1 MKSHDLSYS
10 KANFLTLKKERDM
23 LKITLKCITEEN
35 EQLKNELNDMRVTA
49 KKNKDMLKEYV
60 NQITNKDKLF
70 EKMSSTIEQLKNRLK
85 VLEQSKRE
93 KVKELKRYDLKVLNT
108 NGNIRLGDYTQSIPN
123 NHSTTTTS
131 NNFTM
136 NNIISSCG
144 GESMNNGFNIL
155 NNNIN
160 RLGKGKHGLNTVN
173 NAKLNKSMSNF
184 NDINKGFNILNNS
197 NKNNANANK
206 YKNDEIIESEENKNK
221 ASNNNNEDNN
231 NSNKKENI
239 KSLMEKQSYIMEE
252 ILNIKDD
259 IQFIMENKNKS
270 KLRDKLNQS
279 LVCSDSLNSS
289 FYSERNNNEQNK
301 NQNQNMNTSFSSEN
315 NQDKAIDNSYI
326 SQNISNLSVSYY
338 GTDQN
343 ILRHL
348 NYTMNTSNA
357 NYNNN
362 YNNENNHKNSKKRK
376 NYNLKERYVIDENF
390 SSFIDKTNIKKEI
403 LFLID
408 GKENVWEII
417 KRGDLNSNQ
426 LRKYGKDKEN
436 KIKSVLSLIK
446 GDNNQGVLEMISGNN
461 KNEDKKDMDF
471 FYTDLIDIEIKD
483 PTDNIFK

>member
-1 MKSHDLSYS
+1 MKNHDLSYS
-10 KANFLTLKKERDM
+10 KANFITLKKERDM

-35 EQLKNELNDMRVTA
+35 ENLKNELNDMKITA

-60 NQITNKDKLF
+60 DQITNKDKLF

-93 KVKELKRYDLKVLNT
+93 KAKELKRYDLKILNT

-136 NNIISSCG
+136 NNIMSSCG

-184 NDINKGFNILNNS
+184 NDINKNFNILNNS
-197 NKNNANANK
+197 NKNNVNTNN
-206 YKNDEIIESEENKNK
+206 YKNSDNIVSDENKNK
-221 ASNNNNEDNN
+221 IKNNDDNN
-231 NSNKKENI
+231 NQNLNI
-239 KSLMEKQSYIMEE
+239 KSLAEKQSYIMEE

-279 LVCSDSLNSS
+279 LVYSDSLNSS

-315 NQDKAIDNSYI
+315 NQEKPIDNSYI

-348 NYTMNTSNA
+348 NYTMNTTNVNA
-357 NYNNN
+357 NAN
-362 YNNENNHKNSKKRK
+362 YNNENNHKINKKRK

-390 SSFIDKTNIKKEI
+390 SNFIDKTNIKKEI

-426 LRKYGKDKEN
+426 LRKYDKEKEN

-446 GDNNQGVLEMISGNN
+446 GDNNQNIMELISGNN
-461 KNEDKKDMDF
+461 KDIDKKDADF

>member
-1 MKSHDLSYS
+1 MKNHDLSYS
-10 KANFLTLKKERDM
+10 KANFITLKKERDM

-35 EQLKNELNDMRVTA
+35 ENLKNELNDMKITA

-60 NQITNKDKLF
+60 DQITNKDKLF

-93 KVKELKRYDLKVLNT
+93 KAKELKRYDLKILNT

-136 NNIISSCG
+136 NNIMSSCG

-184 NDINKGFNILNNS
+184 NDINKNFNILNNS
-197 NKNNANANK
+197 NKNNVNTNN
-206 YKNDEIIESEENKNK
+206 YKNSDNIVSDENKNK
-221 ASNNNNEDNN
+221 IKNNDDNN
-231 NSNKKENI
+231 NQNLNI
-239 KSLMEKQSYIMEE
+239 KSLAEKQSYIMEE

-279 LVCSDSLNSS
+279 LVYSDSLNSS

-315 NQDKAIDNSYI
+315 NQEKAMDNSYI

-348 NYTMNTSNA
+348 NYTMNTTNVNG
-357 NYNNN
+357 NYNS
-362 YNNENNHKNSKKRK
+362 ESNHKISKKRK

-390 SSFIDKTNIKKEI
+390 SNFIDKTNIKKEI

-426 LRKYGKDKEN
+426 LRKYDKEKEN

-446 GDNNQGVLEMISGNN
+446 GDNNQNIMELISGNN
-461 KNEDKKDMDF
+461 KDIDKKDADF

>member
-1 MKSHDLSYS
+1 MKNHDLSYS
-10 KANFLTLKKERDM
+10 KANFITLKKERDM

-35 EQLKNELNDMRVTA
+35 ENLKNELNDMKITA

-60 NQITNKDKLF
+60 DQITNKDKLF

-93 KVKELKRYDLKVLNT
+93 KAKELKRYDLKILNT

-136 NNIISSCG
+136 NNIMSSCG

-184 NDINKGFNILNNS
+184 NDINKNFNILNNS
-197 NKNNANANK
+197 NKNNVNTNN
-206 YKNDEIIESEENKNK
+206 YKNSDNIVSDENKNK
-221 ASNNNNEDNN
+221 IKNNDDNN
-231 NSNKKENI
+231 NQNLNI
-239 KSLMEKQSYIMEE
+239 KSLAEKQSYIMEE

-279 LVCSDSLNSS
+279 LVYSDSLNSS

-315 NQDKAIDNSYI
+315 NQEKPIDNSYI

-348 NYTMNTSNA
+348 NYTMNTTNVNG
-357 NYNNN
+357 NYNS
-362 YNNENNHKNSKKRK
+362 ESNHKISKKRK

-390 SSFIDKTNIKKEI
+390 SNFIDKTNIKKEI

-417 KRGDLNSNQ
+417 KRGDLSSSQ
-426 LRKYGKDKEN
+426 LRKYGKEKEN
-436 KIKSVLSLIK
+436 KIKSILSLIK
-446 GDNNQGVLEMISGNN
+446 GDNNQNIMELISGNN
-461 KNEDKKDMDF
+461 KDIDKKDADF